1 MMDLEIMDKEVIVEN
16 EIINEEEQQPAP
28 VIEKVSLED
37 LDQERINLDLEDDNL
52 VNNLIKS
59 MLALNE
65 EELKKAIDYLDKKI
79 EILKNI
85 KNKNKDE

>member
-1 MMDLEIMDKEVIVEN
+1 MEN
-16 EIINEEEQQPAP
+16 EIINDEEQQPAP
-28 VIEKVSLED
+28 VIEKVSIED
-37 LDQERINLDLEDDNL
+37 LDEERLNLDLEEDNL

-65 EELKKAIDYLDKKI
+65 EDTKKAIEYLNKKI

>member
-28 VIEKVSLED
+28 VIEKVSIKD
-37 LDQERINLDLEDDNL
+37 LDQERLNLDLEDDNL

-65 EELKKAIDYLDKKI
+65 EELKKAIEYLDKKI

>member
-1 MMDLEIMDKEVIVEN
+1 MDLEIMDKEVIVEN

-28 VIEKVSLED
+28 VIEKVSIKD
-37 LDQERINLDLEDDNL
+37 LDQERLNLDLEDDNR

-65 EELKKAIDYLDKKI
+65 EELKKAIEYLDKKI

>member
-1 MMDLEIMDKEVIVEN
+1 MDLEIMDKEVIVEN

-37 LDQERINLDLEDDNL
+37 LDQERLNLDLEDDNL

>member
-1 MMDLEIMDKEVIVEN
+1 MDLEIMDKEVFVEN

-28 VIEKVSLED
+28 VIEKVSIKD
-37 LDQERINLDLEDDNL
+37 LDQERLNLDLEDDNL

-65 EELKKAIDYLDKKI
+65 EELKKAIEYLDKKI

-85 KNKNKDE
+85 QNKNKDE

>member
-1 MMDLEIMDKEVIVEN
+1 MEN

-28 VIEKVSLED
+28 VIEKVSIKD
-37 LDQERINLDLEDDNL
+37 LDQERLNLDLEDDNL

-65 EELKKAIDYLDKKI
+65 EELKKAIEYLDKKI

-85 KNKNKDE
+85 QNKNKDE

>member
-1 MMDLEIMDKEVIVEN
+1 MDLEIMDKEVFVEN
-16 EIINEEEQQPAP
+16 EIINEEQQPAP
-28 VIEKVSLED
+28 VIEKVSIKD
-37 LDQERINLDLEDDNL
+37 LDQERLNLDLEDDNL

-65 EELKKAIDYLDKKI
+65 EELKKAIEYLDKKI

-85 KNKNKDE
+85 QNKNKDE

>member
-1 MMDLEIMDKEVIVEN
+1 MDLEIMDKEVIVEN

-28 VIEKVSLED
+28 VIEKVSIKD
-37 LDQERINLDLEDDNL
+37 LDQERLNLDLEDDHL

-65 EELKKAIDYLDKKI
+65 EELKKAIEYLDKKI

>member
-1 MMDLEIMDKEVIVEN
+1 MDLEIMDKEVIVEN

-28 VIEKVSLED
+28 VIEKVSIKD
-37 LDQERINLDLEDDNL
+37 LDQERLNLDLEDDNL

-65 EELKKAIDYLDKKI
+65 EELRKAIDYLDKKI

>member
-1 MMDLEIMDKEVIVEN
+1 MEN

-28 VIEKVSLED
+28 VIEKVSIKD
-37 LDQERINLDLEDDNL
+37 LDQERLNLDLEDDNL

-65 EELKKAIDYLDKKI
+65 EELKKAIEYLDKKI

>member
-1 MMDLEIMDKEVIVEN
+1 MDLEIMDKEVIVEN

>member
-28 VIEKVSLED
+28 VIEKVSIKD
-37 LDQERINLDLEDDNL
+37 LDQERLNLDLEDDNL

-65 EELKKAIDYLDKKI
+65 EELKKAIEYLDKKI

-85 KNKNKDE
+85 QNKNKDE

>member
-1 MMDLEIMDKEVIVEN
+1 MDLEIMDKEVIVEN
-16 EIINEEEQQPAP
+16 EIINEEQQPAP
-28 VIEKVSLED
+28 VIEKVSIKD
-37 LDQERINLDLEDDNL
+37 LDQERLNLDLEDDNL

-65 EELKKAIDYLDKKI
+65 EELKKAIEYLDKKI

-85 KNKNKDE
+85 QNKNKDE

>member
-1 MMDLEIMDKEVIVEN
+1 MDKEVIVEN

-28 VIEKVSLED
+28 VIEKVSIKD
-37 LDQERINLDLEDDNL
+37 LDQERLNLDLEDDNL

-65 EELKKAIDYLDKKI
+65 EELKKAIEYLDKKI

>member
-1 MMDLEIMDKEVIVEN
+1 MDLEIMDKEVIVEN

-28 VIEKVSLED
+28 VIEKVSIKD
-37 LDQERINLDLEDDNL
+37 LDQERLNLDLEDDNL

-65 EELKKAIDYLDKKI
+65 EELKKAIEYLDKKI

>member
-1 MMDLEIMDKEVIVEN
+1 MDLEIMDKEVIVEN

-28 VIEKVSLED
+28 VIEKVSIKD
-37 LDQERINLDLEDDNL
+37 LDQERLNLDLEDDNL

-65 EELKKAIDYLDKKI
+65 EELKKAIEYLDKKI

-85 KNKNKDE
+85 QNKNKDE

>member
-1 MMDLEIMDKEVIVEN
+1 MNKEEFVEN
-16 EIINEEEQQPAP
+16 EIINDEEQQPAP
-28 VIEKVSLED
+28 VIEKVSIED
-37 LDQERINLDLEDDNL
+37 LDEERLNLDLEEDNL

-65 EELKKAIDYLDKKI
+65 EDTKKAIEYLNKKI

>member
-1 MMDLEIMDKEVIVEN
+1 MDLEIMDKEVIVEN

-28 VIEKVSLED
+28 VIEKVSIKD
-37 LDQERINLDLEDDNL
+37 LDQERLNLDLEDDNL

-59 MLALNE
+59 MLALND
-65 EELKKAIDYLDKKI
+65 EELKKAIEYLDKKI

-85 KNKNKDE
+85 QNKNKDE

>member
-1 MMDLEIMDKEVIVEN
+1 MEN
-16 EIINEEEQQPAP
+16 EIINDEEQQPAP
-28 VIEKVSLED
+28 VIEKVSIKD
-37 LDQERINLDLEDDNL
+37 LDEERLNLDLEEDNL

-65 EELKKAIDYLDKKI
+65 EDTKKAIEYLNKKI

>member
-1 MMDLEIMDKEVIVEN
+1 VNKEEFVEN
-16 EIINEEEQQPAP
+16 EIINDEEQQPAP
-28 VIEKVSLED
+28 VIEKVSIED
-37 LDQERINLDLEDDNL
+37 LDEERLNLDLEEDNL

-65 EELKKAIDYLDKKI
+65 EDTKKAIEYLNKKI

>member
-1 MMDLEIMDKEVIVEN
+1 MDLEIMDKEVIVEN

-37 LDQERINLDLEDDNL
+37 LGQERLNLDLEDDNL

-79 EILKNI
+79 EILKNL
-85 KNKNKDE
+85 KNNKKDE

>member
-1 MMDLEIMDKEVIVEN
+1 MDLEIMDKEVIVDN

-28 VIEKVSLED
+28 VIEKVSIKD
-37 LDQERINLDLEDDNL
+37 LDQERLNLELEDDNL

-65 EELKKAIDYLDKKI
+65 EELKKAIEYLDKKI

-85 KNKNKDE
+85 KNKDKDE

>member
-1 MMDLEIMDKEVIVEN
+1 MDLEIMDKEVIVEN

-28 VIEKVSLED
+28 VIEKVSIKD
-37 LDQERINLDLEDDNL
+37 LDQERLNLDLEDDNL

-79 EILKNI
+79 EILKNL

>member
-16 EIINEEEQQPAP
+16 EIINEEQQPAP
-28 VIEKVSLED
+28 VIEKVSIKD
-37 LDQERINLDLEDDNL
+37 LDQERLNLDLEDDNL

-65 EELKKAIDYLDKKI
+65 EELKKAIEYLDKKI

-85 KNKNKDE
+85 QNKNKDE